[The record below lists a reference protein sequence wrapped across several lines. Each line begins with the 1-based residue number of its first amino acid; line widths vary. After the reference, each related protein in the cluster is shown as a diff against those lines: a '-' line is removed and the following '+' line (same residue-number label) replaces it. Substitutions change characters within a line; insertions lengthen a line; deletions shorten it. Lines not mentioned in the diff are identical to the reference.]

1 MATGDISKRL
11 VHQIKDLLGEHD
23 NRLFPNDKILYKKL
37 SDLQRDWMI
46 KYKTTKQVFD
56 ITLVAGTYEY
66 DIPDRVLLILDYD
79 NDGTD
84 NMEFRIDYGRRKIL
98 IDTVWTDGS
107 TKLTIEAFI
116 KPGTAAT
123 PAEDITTA
131 TGYTVL
137 ETTAFYQKIQLAD
150 GTIKYITFSDII

>member
-66 DIPDRVLLILDYD
+66 DIPDRVLVILDYD

-84 NMEFRIDYGRRKIL
+84 NLEFRIDYARRKII
-98 IDTVWTDGS
+98 IDTIWTDGS

-116 KPGTAAT
+116 KPGT
-123 PAEDITTA
+123 PITTPTA
-131 TGYTVL
+131 ANEIAGYTVL